1 MSKYYDPLVMV
12 IEAPDYEYAACRTDC
27 IISAL
32 CNLSLEDLNGFTEI
46 DNLGPIEA
54 PDDWFSQEYLHVA
67 YDGEAF
73 SLSLEA
79 S

>member
-1 MSKYYDPLVMV
+1 MVTKGTEMPKNYVPLVMV
-12 IEAPDYEYAACRTDC
+12 IEAPDY
-27 IISAL
+27 
-32 CNLSLEDLNGFTEI
+32 
-46 DNLGPIEA
+46 
-54 PDDWFSQEYLHVA
+54 WFSQGYLHVA